1 MTDRAEIYEGA
12 DLSEVEIDAARK
24 LARMKPSTSY
34 LQRKMQIPYS
44 HALRLMELLEA
55 EGTVSPRNSAGLR
68 SVLR

>member
-1 MTDRAEIYEGA
+1 MDRDEIYAGA
-12 DLSEVEIDAARK
+12 DLTDAEVEAARK

-44 HALRLMELLEA
+44 HATRLMDLLEA